1 MTSRIPVFR
10 PPTRSLRRGFQIT
23 VARLF
28 LPVLLSLTVQAQ
40 AQEAQAQETN
50 PRVERIEQGLSGML
64 RVQGGT
70 QELFSIEERMAHFN
84 VPGVSVAVLDSGR
97 VAWAKGYGVKDV
109 VTGEPVT
116 TTTLFQA
123 ASISKPVA
131 AMAALR
137 LVEEGLLDLD
147 VPVNQYFRSWRL
159 PENEFTEGNE
169 VTLRHLLT
177 HTGGLTV
184 HGFPGYAVDD
194 RIATT
199 VEVLDGSGPAN
210 TDPVRVDTIPGSLW
224 RYSGGGYTIMQ
235 LLLEDVTGKPFS
247 ELLRELVLDPGNMMI
262 SSYSQ
267 PMPPGREDFASS
279 GHLSDGARVEGMWH
293 VYPEKAAAGLWT
305 NPSEL
310 AHLAMDVQ
318 GAFHGEEGHILSPEM
333 TRAQLTPGLGGYG
346 LGFRVQGEGPSA
358 RFSHGG
364 SNHGFKAQFMAFM
377 EGGRGVFVMTN
388 GDRGSALAQ
397 EIFLAVAEEY
407 GWPEP
412 RYQEITLADLPAADL
427 QIIAGS
433 YRLESE
439 EMDIVITV
447 EGDHLRADLGGI
459 EVIHLHPT
467 AESFFIDLADGT
479 RFRFHRDEGGAAVAM
494 EVLGAGLTAEKV
506 G

>member
-1 MTSRIPVFR
+1 
-10 PPTRSLRRGFQIT
+10 
-23 VARLF
+23 
-28 LPVLLSLTVQAQ
+28 
-40 AQEAQAQETN
+40 
-50 PRVERIEQGLSGML
+50 
-64 RVQGGT
+64 
-70 QELFSIEERMAHFN
+70 
-84 VPGVSVAVLDSGR
+84 
-97 VAWAKGYGVKDV
+97 VAWARGYGVKDV
-109 VTGEPVT
+109 ETGEPVNT
-116 TTTLFQA
+116 ATLFQA

-137 LVEEGLLDLD
+137 LVEDGLLELD
-147 VPVNQYFRSWRL
+147 TPVNQYLRSWKI
-159 PENEFTEGNE
+159 PDNDFTAGNE

-210 TDPVRVDTIPGSLW
+210 TDAVRVDTIPGSLW

-235 LLLEDVTGKPFS
+235 LLLEDVSGKPFS
-247 ELLRELVLDPGNMMI
+247 ELLRELVLDPANMMI
-262 SSYSQ
+262 SSYAQ
-267 PMPPGREDFASS
+267 PMPPGREEFASS
-279 GHLSDGARVEGMWH
+279 AHRSDGTRVEGKWH
-293 VYPEKAAAGLWT
+293 IYPEKAAAGLWT

-310 AHLAMDVQ
+310 ALLAMDVQ
-318 GAFHGEEGHILSPEM
+318 GAFHGEEGHVLSPEM
-333 TRAQLTPGLGGYG
+333 TQAQLTPGLGGYG
-346 LGFRVQGEGPSA
+346 LGFRVQGEGSSA

-364 SNHGFKAQFMAFM
+364 SNNGFKAQFLAFM

-397 EIFLAVAEEY
+397 EIILAVAEEY

-412 RYQEITLADLPAADL
+412 RYQEVILAELPASIL
-427 QIIAGS
+427 QNIAGT

-439 EMDIVITV
+439 GLDIVITV
-447 EGDHLRADLGGI
+447 EGDHLRADVGGL

-479 RFRFHRDEGGAAVAM
+479 RFRIHRDEDGAAIAF
-494 EVLGAGLTAEKV
+494 EVLGAGLRAEKV